1 MNTVIEL
8 IKLAQQG
15 NEDAKKQLIEENSG
29 LVWSIVRRFSNRG
42 YDLEDLFQ
50 IGIIGLIKCINKF
63 DFSYNVKFST
73 YAVPM
78 ILGEIKRFLRDD
90 GPIKVSRNLKDLA
103 VKAKQLEEAVTKKT
117 GKSPSISF
125 IAENLNTTVDE
136 LVIALDSN
144 KEIESIYSTVYQND
158 GNPIYLID
166 KLNTE
171 KNSDDKLI
179 NNILLNQLI
188 ENLPEREKEIIKL
201 RYFEDQTQTE
211 VAKKVGLSQVQIS
224 RIEKRLLTYFRN
236 EL

>member
-1 MNTVIEL
+1 MNTTIEL

-29 LVWSIVRRFSNRG
+29 LVWSIVKRFSNRG
-42 YDLEDLFQ
+42 YESEDLFQ
-50 IGIIGLIKCINKF
+50 IGSIGLIKCINKF
-63 DFSYNVKFST
+63 DFSFNVKFST

-90 GPIKVSRNLKDLA
+90 GPIKVSRSLKDLA
-103 VKAKQLEEAVTKKT
+103 SKAKQLEETITKKS
-117 GKSPSISF
+117 GKSPTINF

-171 KNSDDKLI
+171 KNSDEKII
-179 NNILLNQLI
+179 NNILLKQLI
-188 ENLPEREKEIIKL
+188 ENLPERDKEIIKL
-201 RYFEDQTQTE
+201 RYFEDKTQSE

-224 RIEKRLLTYFRN
+224 RIEKKLLSYFRN